1 MGQRNGLS
9 EVAQWWGD
17 WRGVARVVLA
27 PRCWHGPPEMAGL
40 QVLDAAGILYQR
52 EVRIDF
58 SCFTSHKKF
67 ARLDFVCEQKDRR
80 VILEVDERQHAD
92 QSYSIGCDVSRMLD
106 VVAAL
111 VCEDNTRPTL
121 WLRFNPNAYKVDG
134 VRAYT
139 SRKERYRRLL
149 AILKAPATTA
159 SFGRAVLVQRT
170 ACGVSREARRWLLG
184 SKALSIDTPQI
195 KAHML

>member
-1 MGQRNGLS
+1 MYNIVRKSGQRCATCTPTS
-9 EVAQWWGD
+9 ASAKRAHKEEEAVAK
-17 WRGVARVVLA
+17 
-27 PRCWHGPPEMAGL
+27 
-40 QVLDAAGILYQR
+40 VLDAAGVLYQR

-80 VILEVDERQHAD
+80 VILEVDERQHTD

-111 VCEDNTRPTL
+111 VCDDNTRPTL

-134 VRAYT
+134 VRVHT
-139 SRKERYRRLL
+139 SKKERYR
-149 AILKAPATTA
+149 
-159 SFGRAVLVQRT
+159 
-170 ACGVSREARRWLLG
+170 WLLEILTAPTHAPSLVVRYMYYDVRQG
-184 SKALSIDTPQI
+184 RPVVTYDPDYSPVFAACIQS
-195 KAHML
+195 